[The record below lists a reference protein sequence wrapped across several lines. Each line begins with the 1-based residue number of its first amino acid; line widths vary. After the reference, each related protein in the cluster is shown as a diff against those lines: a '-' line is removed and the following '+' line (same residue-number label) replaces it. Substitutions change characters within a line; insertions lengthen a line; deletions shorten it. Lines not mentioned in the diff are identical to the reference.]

1 MHVAYTIFF
10 KFMHKG
16 SKDVSY
22 ISLLGGVKLL
32 WYVYT
37 CNWHLKVVSFQRD
50 MLRQNECMSHLWDV
64 SHH

>member
-1 MHVAYTIFF
+1 MHVAYTIFL

-22 ISLLGGVKLL
+22 IILLGVKLL

-37 CNWHLKVVSFQRD
+37 CKWHLKVVSFQRD
-50 MLRQNECMSHLWDV
+50 MLLQNECMSHLWDV

>member
-1 MHVAYTIFF
+1 MHVAYTIFL

-22 ISLLGGVKLL
+22 IILLGVKLL

-37 CNWHLKVVSFQRD
+37 CKRHLKVVSFQRD

>member
-22 ISLLGGVKLL
+22 ISLLGGAKLL

-37 CNWHLKVVSFQRD
+37 CKWHLKVVSF
-50 MLRQNECMSHLWDV
+50 
-64 SHH
+64 